1 MQKSKNAKMQK
12 MQKMVK
18 NQRKCMKDKRYSIG
32 KLKKSE
38 DDGKERNQMK
48 MTKINKRSKK
58 IG

>member
-1 MQKSKNAKMQK
+1 MQK

-18 NQRKCMKDKRYSIG
+18 IQRKCMKDKRYSIG